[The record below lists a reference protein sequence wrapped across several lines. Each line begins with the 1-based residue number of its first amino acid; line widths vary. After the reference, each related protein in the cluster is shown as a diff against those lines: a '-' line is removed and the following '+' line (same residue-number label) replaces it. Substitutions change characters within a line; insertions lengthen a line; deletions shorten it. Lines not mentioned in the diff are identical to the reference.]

1 MKIAVI
7 SDTHDH
13 MNNILEAVSIINER
27 SVDALIHC
35 GDFVAPFVKIWFDNL
50 NDSIK
55 KNFFGVFGN
64 NDGERLFLKQN
75 LGQICQFPQNGHE
88 LLLELGGKRIFV
100 SHMPQQKTIEA
111 LTHSG
116 KFDIILTGHT
126 HAMRNEKYENGV
138 LVVNPGELCG
148 YLTGKSTF
156 AIIDT
161 DKMESEI
168 IEL

>member
-1 MKIAVI
+1 MKIGVL

-13 MNNILEAVSIINER
+13 MNNILQAVSIINKKNV
-27 SVDALIHC
+27 SAVIHC
-35 GDFVAPFVKIWFDNL
+35 GDYIAPFVKKWFDKL
-50 NDSIK
+50 DEPIK

-64 NDGERLFLKQN
+64 NDGERIFLKQN
-75 LGQICQFPQNGHE
+75 LGQICQFAQNGNE
-88 LLLELGGKRIFV
+88 LILELGGKRIFV
-100 SHMPQQKTIEA
+100 SHMPRHETIEA
-111 LTHSG
+111 LANSS

-126 HAMRNEKYENGV
+126 HALKNEKNDKGV
-138 LVVNPGELCG
+138 LIVNPGEVCG

-161 DKMESEI
+161 DKMEAEI